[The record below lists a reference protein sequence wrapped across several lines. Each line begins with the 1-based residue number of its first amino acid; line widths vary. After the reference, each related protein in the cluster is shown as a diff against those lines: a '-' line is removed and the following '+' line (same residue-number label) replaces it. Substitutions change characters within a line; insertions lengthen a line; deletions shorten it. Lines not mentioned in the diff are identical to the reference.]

1 MSSSSEYARRASR
14 TVAVIDLF
22 TSRPHVW
29 IPADVLAQVGGFCA
43 WRTRCSDAR
52 HRLKAEGRGDIV
64 WNGNNRESA
73 YRYVPAVPVAE
84 PAQVDLFELRA

>member
-1 MSSSSEYARRASR
+1 MNSSEYARRASR

-22 TSRPHVW
+22 TARPHVW

-43 WRTRCSDAR
+43 WRTRVSDAR
-52 HRLKAEGRGDIV
+52 VRLETEQRGTV
-64 WNGNNRESA
+64 QWNGKVKESA
-73 YRYVPAVPVAE
+73 YRYVPAVPVVE